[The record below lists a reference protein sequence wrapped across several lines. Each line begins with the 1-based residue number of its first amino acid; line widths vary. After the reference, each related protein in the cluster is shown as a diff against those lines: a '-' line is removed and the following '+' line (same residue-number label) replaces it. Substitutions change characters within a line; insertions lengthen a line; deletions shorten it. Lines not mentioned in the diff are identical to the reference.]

1 MKKKSPL
8 KKEEILT
15 DKRSFCKKKHR
26 FIQMIANKKR
36 FSQIRKIQKNFHSKK
51 RFSQIRKVK
60 KDSHK
65 KRFSQTIG

>member
-51 RFSQIRKVK
+51 RFSQMR
-60 KDSHK
+60 
-65 KRFSQTIG
+65 

>member
-36 FSQIRKIQKNFHSKK
+36 FSQIRKIQKK
-51 RFSQIRKVK
+51 FSQQEKILTDK
-60 KDSHK
+60 K
-65 KRFSQTIG
+65 G